1 MVLSSAAPCRIP
13 LSLRNGTDGYID
25 WLYLD
30 EGLRVTRG
38 NKGSYFIHT
47 RA

>member
-1 MVLSSAAPCRIP
+1 MMPSRVAPRRIP

>member
-1 MVLSSAAPCRIP
+1 MRRIP
-13 LSLRNGTDGYID
+13 LPLKNTEPGYID